1 MLTCFTDNSPESCDY
16 WDEIKSKKV
25 EKDWGPGDFVVTY
38 NMSLPWAV
46 KYIMGFPEL
55 FTLHIVTKK
64 DFPSAGA
71 YGYSCV
77 PYDMKT
83 NKNMEK
89 QGPYSAESGIITP
102 DPEDPNK
109 CELVCLMTMNIGQ
122 NYLPNIAFKKVVQNE
137 IIGKYTKM
145 FAKYKNSTLYAKT

>member
-1 MLTCFTDNSPESCDY
+1 MENMKQLKEAGENLEGWNKVIDNSGEACWAKLCENGDSILRCTFSVDISPIHMLTCFTDNSPESCDY

-25 EKDWGPGDFVVTY
+25 EKDWGPDDFVVTY

-46 KYIMGFPEL
+46 KYIMGFPET

-102 DPEDPNK
+102 DP
-109 CELVCLMTMNIGQ
+109 
-122 NYLPNIAFKKVVQNE
+122 
-137 IIGKYTKM
+137 
-145 FAKYKNSTLYAKT
+145 